1 MIKKCVIPAAGYGTR
16 FLPITKSLPKE
27 MLPIIDRPA
36 IELIVEEAISSGIS
50 EIFIIISDNK
60 KAILDYFGRNLEL
73 EQFLKEKNQIEMLS
87 LIEPKPNV
95 KIHYIKQ
102 DEQLGLGH
110 AISCAETFIGD
121 EPFAVLLGDD
131 VYVNDDLPAIKQ
143 LIDLFKTYNSH
154 ILGTMEVA
162 DSEVSSYGIS
172 EKVNDNLG
180 PVFELKNVV
189 EKPSLENAPSRS
201 AISGR
206 YIFKPSIFKYLKE
219 ISKGSNNEIQL
230 TDAIVMSMKAEK
242 VYSYDIIGTRYDIG
256 SKFGYLKA
264 IIDFSLKRTDLKADL
279 LKYLKE
285 KIVLYWQLFKTM
297 IN

>member
-162 DSEVSSYGIS
+162 DSEVSSYGIC

-264 IIDFSLKRTDLKADL
+264 IIDFSLNRTDLKADL

>member
-162 DSEVSSYGIS
+162 DSEVSSYGIC
-172 EKVNDNLG
+172 EKVNDNIG

-264 IIDFSLKRTDLKADL
+264 IIDFSLNRTDLKADL

-285 KIVLYWQLFKTM
+285 KIVLY
-297 IN
+297 

>member
-162 DSEVSSYGIS
+162 DSEVSSYGIC

-264 IIDFSLKRTDLKADL
+264 IIDFSLNRTDLKADL

-285 KIVLYWQLFKTM
+285 KIVLY
-297 IN
+297 

>member
-162 DSEVSSYGIS
+162 DSEVSSYGIC

-285 KIVLYWQLFKTM
+285 KIVLY
-297 IN
+297 